1 MERHRKA
8 EKDKLLHTSLEEEGR
23 GGRRRRSEEVGG
35 RETRREAGGDG
46 ERNRSSERSRDGP
59 STLTQR
65 VAHVAVDRNPGR
77 STVRSTRDGVSM
89 CLLLL
94 LLLACACCCCWSG
107 SCLLLL
113 LEWRG
118 AWSDSSPPDD
128 AAVVRN
134 SRTSTYKCRHTYRLD
149 GISRCCCLSAPPLIS
164 SSLLLRSSPCLS
176 STLRC

>member
-107 SCLLLL
+107 VV
-113 LEWRG
+113 RG
-118 AWSDSSPPDD
+118 VTVRRRMMLQWCGIAVLVRTSADIPTGWTASADAVASPRLPSSPRLSSFAPLL
-128 AAVVRN
+128 V
-134 SRTSTYKCRHTYRLD
+134 SPLRLD
-149 GISRCCCLSAPPLIS
+149 VKRSAI
-164 SSLLLRSSPCLS
+164 
-176 STLRC
+176 